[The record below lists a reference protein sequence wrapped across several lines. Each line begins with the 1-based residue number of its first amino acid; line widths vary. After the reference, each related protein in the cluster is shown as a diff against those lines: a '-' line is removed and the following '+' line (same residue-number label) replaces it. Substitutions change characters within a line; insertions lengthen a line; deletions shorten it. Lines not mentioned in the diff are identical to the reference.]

1 MLDFGPAH
9 PCKPSAFLQI
19 FSSHKLFV
27 SVCSHMFFLRI
38 ILVEGSCFLYLIDWR
53 IGVYKC
59 VHGCTR
65 ASDKYGSHVCPIK
78 TSAHVYEQAFC
89 NVLVGFLQISA

>member
-1 MLDFGPAH
+1 MNNSL
-9 PCKPSAFLQI
+9 
-19 FSSHKLFV
+19 FSK
-27 SVCSHMFFLRI
+27 I
-38 ILVEGSCFLYLIDWR
+38 ILVEGSCFLYLFDWR

-65 ASDKYGSHVCPIK
+65 ASDKYVSHVCPIK

-89 NVLVGFLQISA
+89 KCTRGVSANFCLNSVAVKFLGTAKHVVKLKFAAEAELN